1 MTKNILDMT
10 KVTFT
15 EHSQCVGILFNSLNV
30 NGFLYELLFSTYYLG
45 YKL

>member
-15 EHSQCVGILFNSLNV
+15 EHSQCVGILYSALNI
-30 NGFLYELLFSTYYLG
+30 NDFLWRFLFSTYYLG